1 MSNTI
6 YEHELKV
13 KDLIADYDAKI
24 DNLNKIIDQKDKNC
38 EKICEIDKIITKGI
52 ITMQSK
58 VYNDLKI
65 SNVDLFNLISKDF
78 SDLNIEQFDLNLNI
92 ENCDPNIDYIYLKST
107 S

>member
-1 MSNTI
+1 
-6 YEHELKV
+6 
-13 KDLIADYDAKI
+13 
-24 DNLNKIIDQKDKNC
+24 
-38 EKICEIDKIITKGI
+38 
-52 ITMQSK
+52 MQSK

-107 S
+107 SQFAVNMMMNNILDLKNTVDDQINNINKLTE